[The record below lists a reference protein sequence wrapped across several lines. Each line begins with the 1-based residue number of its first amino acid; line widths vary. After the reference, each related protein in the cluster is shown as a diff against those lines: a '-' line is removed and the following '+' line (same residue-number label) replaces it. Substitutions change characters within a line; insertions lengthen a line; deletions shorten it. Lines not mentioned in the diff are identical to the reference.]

1 MGRLEVMARVVRFSL
16 RVFVGCAAVA
26 ALLTVGA
33 EQGSAL
39 RETGAGPGNWTPFLH
54 AIPSSDGTSID
65 VRLVA
70 QGAVGPDVFATMY
83 QPGWQVPRTAVMTP
97 LAAGSA
103 DDYAHT
109 FTGLSPLVGM
119 QGTLRITTTLSLA
132 GQGEVAAAQLL
143 DTGPTSFERAYV
155 RAGEITDVVSS
166 DGSLVLHLSP
176 NSFPADA
183 YVIVMPTCGLPAP
196 LPTDW
201 TAVGRPH
208 VLRASGA
215 VLQTERPALLQLFFD
230 PGMLG
235 EADPNALRILAWD
248 PVTSMWEAGGTVN
261 LRDYSVS
268 QAVTRLTVYTL
279 AAPRDVRQLYLPLVA
294 MGS

>member
-1 MGRLEVMARVVRFSL
+1 MMRLEVMARVVRSSL
-16 RVFVGCAAVA
+16 RVFVGCAAAA
-26 ALLTVGA
+26 ALLAVGA
-33 EQGSAL
+33 GQGSAL
-39 RETGAGPGNWTPFLH
+39 RATEAGPGNWTPFLH
-54 AIPSSDGTSID
+54 AVPSSDGTSID

-70 QGAVGPDVFATMY
+70 HSAVGPGVFATRY
-83 QPGWQVPRTAVMTP
+83 QPGWPAPRTAAMTP

-119 QGTLRITTTLSLA
+119 EGTLRITTTLSLA
-132 GQGEVAAAQLL
+132 APGKMAAAQLL

-166 DGSLVLHLSP
+166 DGGLVLHLSP

-183 YVIVMPTCGLPAP
+183 YIIVMPTCGLPAP
-196 LPTDW
+196 LPVSW
-201 TAVGRPH
+201 TAVGRPY

-230 PGMLG
+230 PGLLG
-235 EADPNALRILAWD
+235 GADPNALRILAWD
-248 PVTSMWEAGGTVN
+248 PAAGTWEAGGTVN

-279 AAPRDVRQLYLPLVA
+279 AAPRDIRRLHLPLLA
-294 MGS
+294 KGC